1 MTKSKGS
8 RKIDPAPLRSETP
21 PALPAWKAFVVQ
33 FTLETGVEPGRFA
46 GRVEHLSSGQR
57 ACFDSSRELLAF
69 VEAVLH
75 QPPLS

>member
-8 RKIDPAPLRSETP
+8 REIAPGLERPETP

-33 FTLETGVEPGRFA
+33 FTLETGVEPGKFA

-57 ACFDSSRELLAF
+57 ACFDSSRGLLAF

-75 QPPLS
+75 QPRLS